1 MAVYKN
7 EELKRHSKL
16 LQHFFN
22 EDVTLETQAVYA
34 LQSLVHSLQ
43 HPPNVLQQIFDTCY
57 DEDII
62 SEAAFRAWY
71 DATDR
76 EEDGKGSFWFELAP
90 LLWIVFLVATKRIF
104 SSLCRSAVKA
114 QSRPILK
121 FPSRSRPVPYCGRK
135 GTLHFGLILTSHN
148 PIYQRLLLVIITQ

>member
-34 LQSLVHSLQ
+34 LQSFVHSLQ

-57 DEDII
+57 DEDVISEAAFRAWYDATDREEDVI

-76 EEDGKGSFWFELAP
+76 EEDGKG
-90 LLWIVFLVATKRIF
+90 VAKLSVVNF
-104 SSLCRSAVKA
+104 FKWLDEADDEADDENAK
-114 QSRPILK
+114 
-121 FPSRSRPVPYCGRK
+121 
-135 GTLHFGLILTSHN
+135 
-148 PIYQRLLLVIITQ
+148 

>member
-34 LQSLVHSLQ
+34 LQSFVHSLQ

-57 DEDII
+57 DEDVISEAAFRAWYDATDREEDVISEAAFRAWYDATDREEDVI

-76 EEDGKGSFWFELAP
+76 EEDGKG
-90 LLWIVFLVATKRIF
+90 VAKLSVVNF
-104 SSLCRSAVKA
+104 FKWLDEADDEADDENAK
-114 QSRPILK
+114 
-121 FPSRSRPVPYCGRK
+121 
-135 GTLHFGLILTSHN
+135 
-148 PIYQRLLLVIITQ
+148 